1 MVAGGVAAAA
11 DAEAAAA
18 ARPVEVATERGPA
31 WAAMPTPTATPTTA
45 GAPPA
50 VTPAAAAKPQSAA
63 SGASSSSS
71 VKMRKPEEGAWG
83 SNKKSKGAQPTLAYR
98 LYRSTGSDSL
108 TLQLEHLAARDKLL
122 AIFNVSE
129 STVEVRVKRR
139 PVLPQQPLLLH
150 SGGGFE
156 AHETNS
162 WREEDHLTSGPLA
175 LHKLGSEWALDGKE
189 LGKASGT
196 GESDATSYEIGRS
209 KLVTHRLLHVADGG
223 GGAQL
228 TVRPRERAVPRR
240 AAPSPPPPPPSTGHR
255 HHTARCPRRVGAR
268 CGRAPRRRLRAPA
281 SACPAT
287 PRRCRCSGRR
297 PSSSR
302 KSARHRRLLECA
314 RARRWRRP
322 VPPELRRSRAS
333 GGLGSGGEGV
343 GAGLGAAVRR
353 TLRHRDCARA

>member
-1 MVAGGVAAAA
+1 MFALLKEEGQFFEDGVWTNKERGMASLAPRLCKNYAWAVDASNRQAPVPAHLADYRLAFGVGATDTGVRAWIFQRAAASPSTSPPAPSAEGVAMVAGGVAAAA

-228 TVRPRERAVPRR
+228 TVPLLRKKTIVEQEECT
-240 AAPSPPPPPPSTGHR
+240 PSPP
-255 HHTARCPRRVGAR
+255 ARMRSR
-268 CGRAPRRRLRAPA
+268 
-281 SACPAT
+281 T
-287 PRRCRCSGRR
+287 PVAA
-297 PSSSR
+297 SSS
-302 KSARHRRLLECA
+302 
-314 RARRWRRP
+314 
-322 VPPELRRSRAS
+322 
-333 GGLGSGGEGV
+333 
-343 GAGLGAAVRR
+343 
-353 TLRHRDCARA
+353 T